1 MKKILILSMFLF
13 SSVILGQES
22 KKENVKIVY
31 KYKQHEEIDLGDLEI
46 KGQIIAPGDLSVVDR
61 ARGDLRRRLFNKGNF
76 NKEVRRNIQNLR

>member
-1 MKKILILSMFLF
+1 MKLTVLLFLITTT
-13 SSVILGQES
+13 IHAQEEV
-22 KKENVKIVY
+22 KEKVVY

-61 ARGDLRRRLFNKGNF
+61 ARGDLGKRLFVRPNF